1 MFFPTLTS
9 LAPNSFFFIIT
20 KEGRIDEVME
30 STKQNLSPLEVE
42 GKATSQMNANPI
54 GEMATYP
61 FCPMNDDDMLNI
73 IALFVSQCNWG
84 GCFYRSPNTH

>member
-1 MFFPTLTS
+1 
-9 LAPNSFFFIIT
+9 
-20 KEGRIDEVME
+20 ME
-30 STKQNLSPLEVE
+30 STKQNQSPLEVE

-84 GCFYRSPNTH
+84 GFFIVPRTHTNNGFYWNWVGYHCLFDWLHGMESRTD